1 MTRAVPVVARHLEAL
16 ADLLQRVL
24 GAVADA
30 EAHLD
35 DALLAGSER
44 LQEGVRLL
52 LEVQVD
58 GRAEVLRV
66 VASFCRAKGARAVLV
81 FDGAPFRPELGGQQF
96 GGVSLRFPVAGRDA
110 DSVIREI
117 VDGAGRP
124 GELVVVTSDKPL
136 YSYARTRGAQ
146 VLRAHEWNALA
157 RHVKPQARKGRPVPS
172 GDKPER
178 ETDVE
183 GWLKR
188 FSRE

>member
-1 MTRAVPVVARHLEAL
+1 VPYLI
-16 ADLLQRVL
+16 DGNNLL
-24 GAVADA
+24 
-30 EAHLD
+30 
-35 DALLAGSER
+35 GSW
-44 LQEGVRLL
+44 GGPAIPG
-52 LEVQVD
+52 D
-58 GRAEVLRV
+58 GRAEVLRA
-66 VASFCRAKGARAVLV
+66 VASFCRARGARAVLV
-81 FDGAPFRPELGGQQF
+81 FDGAPFRPELGDQQF
-96 GGVSLRFPVAGRDA
+96 GTVSLRFPAAGRDA

-117 VDGAGRP
+117 VDGASRP

-157 RHVKPQARKGRPVPS
+157 RGAKPQARRGGPAPP